1 MIDDLPWLKAPW
13 RRAAAAMQSGRFPQ
27 GLLILGNRGLG
38 RTRLARLIAA
48 ARLCPQPLEDGR
60 ACGAC
65 ASCRQVAAGAHPDLV
80 EVGVLED
87 KTVIVVDQ
95 IRELS
100 RALSLAS
107 GSRGLRCAIIRS
119 AEKMNIAASN
129 ALLKTLEE
137 APNGVSIIMVTE
149 RLAALPVTIASRSL
163 QLQVTAPDEAAALEW
178 LGRQEA
184 REDWPL
190 LLALSAGAPLAAM
203 RLAEEWSGSPADDIR
218 LLGEA
223 AAGRADPIAVA
234 GKLKNVPLERL
245 GSLVAWLAQGALH
258 AQFTDPASIV
268 LRDFGVRAGQA
279 DQRALYRVWHS
290 ARTLAVDNVS
300 LNAELARER
309 LILLFVDALHRP
321 LVRSS

>member
-1 MIDDLPWLKAPW
+1 MIDDLPWLEAPW
-13 RRAAAAMQSGRFPQ
+13 QRAAAALLGGRFPQ

-38 RTRLARLIAA
+38 RTRLARAIAA
-48 ARLCPQPLEDGR
+48 ARLCMQPQADGR

-80 EVGVLED
+80 EVGLLED
-87 KTVIVVDQ
+87 KTQILVDQ
-95 IRELS
+95 VRELS

-107 GSRGLRCAIIRS
+107 GSRGVRCALIRS
-119 AEKMNIAASN
+119 AEKMNIAAAN

-163 QLQVTAPDEAAALEW
+163 QLQVPAPAEATALSW
-178 LGRQEA
+178 LNDQEV
-184 REDWPL
+184 RDDWPL

-203 RLAEEWSGSPADDIR
+203 RQAGEWPGSPAEDIR
-218 LLGEA
+218 LLGK
-223 AAGRADPIAVA
+223 AVA
-234 GKLKNVPLERL
+234 GQADPVAVAGRLKSLPLERL
-245 GSLVAWLAQGALH
+245 GVLVAWLAQGALYQ
-258 AQFTDPASIV
+258 QFAEASSAA
-268 LRDFGVRAGQA
+268 LREFGVKARQA
-279 DQRALYRVWHS
+279 DRRALYRVWYS
-290 ARTLAVDNVS
+290 ARTLAVNNAS

-321 LVRSS
+321 LARSS

>member
-1 MIDDLPWLKAPW
+1 MIDDLPWLEAPW
-13 RRAAAAMQSGRFPQ
+13 QRAAAALLGGRFPQ

-38 RTRLARLIAA
+38 RGRLARAIAA
-48 ARLCPQPLEDGR
+48 ARLCMQPQADGR
-60 ACGAC
+60 ACGTC
-65 ASCRQVAAGAHPDLV
+65 ASCRQVAAGAHADLV
-80 EVGVLED
+80 EVGLLED
-87 KTVIVVDQ
+87 KTQILVDQ

-119 AEKMNIAASN
+119 AEKMKAAAAN

-137 APNGVSIIMVTE
+137 APDGVSIIMVTE

-163 QLQVTAPDEAAALEW
+163 QLRVSAPEEAVALDW
-178 LGRQEA
+178 LRGQEA
-184 REDWPL
+184 RDDWPL

-203 RLAEEWSGSPADDIR
+203 SQAEEWPGSPEEDIR

-223 AAGRADPIAVA
+223 AAGRTDPIAVA
-234 GKLKNVPLERL
+234 GKLKSLPLERL
-245 GSLVAWLAQGALH
+245 GALVAWLAQGALYQ
-258 AQFTDPASIV
+258 QFADAPSAA
-268 LRDFGVRAGQA
+268 LRDFGVKARQA
-279 DQRALYRVWHS
+279 DRRALYRVWYS
-290 ARTLAVDNVS
+290 ARTVAVDNAS

-321 LVRSS
+321 LARSS

>member
-1 MIDDLPWLKAPW
+1 MIEELPWLEGPW
-13 RRAAAAMQSGRFPQ
+13 QRAVAALQSGRFPQ

-38 RTRLARLIAA
+38 RTRLARAIAA
-48 ARLCPQPLEDGR
+48 ARLCAQPGTDGQ
-60 ACGAC
+60 ACGTC

-80 EVGVLED
+80 EVRVLED
-87 KTVIVVDQ
+87 KTVILVDQ

-107 GSRGLRCAIIRS
+107 GSRGLRCAIIHS
-119 AEKMNIAASN
+119 AEKMNIASAN

-163 QLQVTAPDEAAALEW
+163 QLQVTAPEEAVALDW
-178 LGRQEA
+178 LNRQEA

-203 RLAEEWSGSPADDIR
+203 RQAEEWSGSPADDIR

-223 AAGRADPIAVA
+223 AAGRADPVAVA
-234 GKLKNVPLERL
+234 GRFKNVPLERL
-245 GSLVAWLAQGALH
+245 GALVAWLAHGALQ
-258 AQFTDPASIV
+258 AQFADTTSVA
-268 LRDFGVRAGQA
+268 LRDFGVQA
-279 DQRALYRVWHS
+279 RHADRRALYRVWHS

-309 LILLFVDALHRP
+309 LILLFIDALHRP

>member
-1 MIDDLPWLKAPW
+1 MIDDLPWLEAPW
-13 RRAAAAMQSGRFPQ
+13 QRAAAALHSGRFPQ

-38 RTRLARLIAA
+38 RNRLARAIAA
-48 ARLCPQPLEDGR
+48 ARLCAQPRADGH
-60 ACGAC
+60 ACGSC
-65 ASCRQVAAGAHPDLV
+65 PSCRQVTAGAHPDLV

-87 KTVIVVDQ
+87 KTAILVDQ

-119 AEKMNIAASN
+119 AEKMNIASSN

-137 APNGVSIIMVTE
+137 APEGVSIIMVSE

-163 QLQVTAPDEAAALEW
+163 QLLITAPDEAAALAW
-178 LGRQEA
+178 LRGHGA

-203 RLAEEWSGSPADDIR
+203 RQAEEWPGSPAEDIR

-234 GKLKNVPLERL
+234 GKFRNLPLERL
-245 GSLVAWLAQGALH
+245 GALVAWLAQGALH
-258 AQFTDPASIV
+258 QQFADAPSAA
-268 LRDFGVRAGQA
+268 LRDFGVKTRQA

-290 ARTLAVDNVS
+290 ARTLAVDNAS

-321 LVRSS
+321 LARSS

>member
-1 MIDDLPWLKAPW
+1 MIDDLPWLAAPW
-13 RRAAAAMQSGRFPQ
+13 QRAAAALTGGRFPQ
-27 GLLILGNRGLG
+27 GLLIVGNRGLG
-38 RTRLARLIAA
+38 RTRLAQAIAA
-48 ARLCPQPLEDGR
+48 ARLCAQPDADGR
-60 ACGAC
+60 ACGTC

-87 KTVIVVDQ
+87 KTVILVDQ

-107 GSRGLRCAIIRS
+107 GSRGLRCAIIHS
-119 AEKMNIAASN
+119 AEKMNIASAN

-163 QLQVTAPDEAAALEW
+163 QLRVEAPDETTALEW
-178 LGRQEA
+178 LHERES

-203 RLAEEWSGSPADDIR
+203 RQAEEWPGSPVEDIR

-234 GKLKNVPLERL
+234 GKLKNLPLERL
-245 GSLVAWLAQGALH
+245 GALVAWLAQGTLH
-258 AQFTDPASIV
+258 RQFAEAPSAA
-268 LRDFGVRAGQA
+268 LRDFGVKVRQA
-279 DQRALYRVWHS
+279 DRRALYRVWHS

-321 LVRSS
+321 SARST

>member
-1 MIDDLPWLKAPW
+1 MIDELPWLEAPW
-13 RRAAAAMQSGRFPQ
+13 QRAAAALQSGRFPQ

-38 RTRLARLIAA
+38 RTRFARAVAA
-48 ARLCPQPLEDGR
+48 ARLCAQPTADGR
-60 ACGAC
+60 ACGTC

-87 KTVIVVDQ
+87 KTVILVDQ

-107 GSRGLRCAIIRS
+107 GSRGLRCAIIHS
-119 AEKMNIAASN
+119 AEKMKAAAAN

-137 APNGVSIIMVTE
+137 APHGVSIIMVTE

-163 QLQVTAPDEAAALEW
+163 QLQVTAPEEVAALEW
-178 LGRQEA
+178 LNKQEA
-184 REDWPL
+184 RGDWPL

-203 RLAEEWSGSPADDIR
+203 RQAEEWSGSPADDIR

-234 GKLKNVPLERL
+234 AKFKNVPLERL
-245 GSLVAWLAQGALH
+245 GVLIAWLAQGALH
-258 AQFTDPASIV
+258 AQFAGATSTA
-268 LRDFGVRAGQA
+268 LRDFGVQASKA
-279 DQRALYRVWHS
+279 DQRALYRAWHS

-300 LNAELARER
+300 INAELARER
-309 LILLFVDALHRP
+309 LILLFIDALHRP
-321 LVRSS
+321 LARSS